1 MDNEHKNEFGEP
13 VQNDQV
19 NGSDY
24 GFENND
30 SNVNNDNC
38 SNNSYGN
45 SNDSYGSSNNGY
57 GNSNDSYG
65 SSNNSQGNSN
75 DSYGSSNN
83 SQGNSNDSYGSS
95 NNSQGNSNDSYGSS
109 NNGYGYSND
118 SYGSSN
124 NGYGYNN
131 AGYGN
136 GNNMYGNGNNNY
148 GNNHNRNGR
157 KTPKIVAIVCGAVAV
172 LIMTAVL
179 ATLMTN
185 VLAGVDK
192 KVDENEI
199 AWNDSDSGSDNKDKN
214 SSDDAVATTEPVT
227 VNQGTSQ
234 ATAVNDVSGIVDSVM
249 PSVVSIIS
257 TTSVKGYS
265 FFGQQYE
272 QEVNASGTGFIVG
285 KNDKELLLATNN
297 HVVENST
304 AIQITFNDETTAEAV
319 IKGTDAD
326 ADLAVVAVKLS
337 DISDD
342 TLGKIKVAVLG
353 DSDEVKVGQMAV
365 AIGNAKGMGQS
376 VTVGY
381 ISAKDR
387 ELEIAD
393 ESTGKTMKM
402 KYLQTDAA
410 INGGNSGG
418 PLLDVSGRVVGINS
432 AKISDTQ
439 IEGMCYAIP
448 ISTAIPIINELMNRE
463 TLTAE
468 EKGYMGVSLSDVSSE
483 AVEKYGVPSGA
494 YVTEVMK
501 GSPAE
506 KAGIKQGDIIT
517 KINDTEV
524 ASSSAATSKV
534 GSCRAGSEIT
544 LTVYRQSASGKGY
557 DEQQI
562 KVTLATAEEAGINS
576 DSNSSSDNSKRQD
589 EDSNEG
595 NGDSGSNGFGNGFD
609 DFFNW

>member
-1 MDNEHKNEFGEP
+1 M
-13 VQNDQV
+13 
-19 NGSDY
+19 
-24 GFENND
+24 
-30 SNVNNDNC
+30 
-38 SNNSYGN
+38 
-45 SNDSYGSSNNGY
+45 
-57 GNSNDSYG
+57 
-65 SSNNSQGNSN
+65 
-75 DSYGSSNN
+75 
-83 SQGNSNDSYGSS
+83 
-95 NNSQGNSNDSYGSS
+95 
-109 NNGYGYSND
+109 
-118 SYGSSN
+118 
-124 NGYGYNN
+124 
-131 AGYGN
+131 
-136 GNNMYGNGNNNY
+136 
-148 GNNHNRNGR
+148 
-157 KTPKIVAIVCGAVAV
+157 
-172 LIMTAVL
+172 
-179 ATLMTN
+179 
-185 VLAGVDK
+185 
-192 KVDENEI
+192 
-199 AWNDSDSGSDNKDKN
+199 
-214 SSDDAVATTEPVT
+214 
-227 VNQGTSQ
+227 
-234 ATAVNDVSGIVDSVM
+234 
-249 PSVVSIIS
+249 
-257 TTSVKGYS
+257 
-265 FFGQQYE
+265 
-272 QEVNASGTGFIVG
+272 
-285 KNDKELLLATNN
+285 
-297 HVVENST
+297 
-304 AIQITFNDETTAEAV
+304 
-319 IKGTDAD
+319 
-326 ADLAVVAVKLS
+326 
-337 DISDD
+337 
-342 TLGKIKVAVLG
+342 LG

-418 PLLDVSGRVVGINS
+418 PLLDVSGKVVGINS

-501 GSPAE
+501 DSPAE